1 MRRDRRDLP
10 IRNGPDLVFSTNVP
24 EVTLWVY
31 NRKRDA
37 HRRILNFEGGGI
49 SWDRTNDL
57 YDVNVAL

>member
-1 MRRDRRDLP
+1 MIDANFPHLTGRILSSQTRA
-10 IRNGPDLVFSTNVP
+10 P

-31 NRKRDA
+31 NRNKRTPQD
-37 HRRILNFEGGGI
+37 HSRIGGI